1 MKNDIEI
8 PEVKNVCVAV
18 AREQNFDGT
27 YLWKVFLLNKN
38 DFDLKN
44 VLVTSSGFGDTK
56 EGEQKTSV
64 LRHFFEEVPA
74 LGFQE
79 IEIIDQGVFHL
90 NNEYWVS
97 YQADNKLFDKRYLFV
112 PDSISDKNIIHIRML
127 EKDGILHE

>member
-18 AREQNFDGT
+18 AREQNLDGS

-38 DFDLKN
+38 GFELKN
-44 VLVTSSGFGDTK
+44 VLVSSSGYGETK
-56 EGEQKTSV
+56 DGEQKTSI

-74 LGFQE
+74 NASQE
-79 IEIIDQGVFHL
+79 IEIIDEGVFHL

-97 YQADNKLFDKRYLFV
+97 YQAENKMFDKRYLFV
-112 PDSISDKNIIHIRML
+112 PDSISDKNIIHIGML